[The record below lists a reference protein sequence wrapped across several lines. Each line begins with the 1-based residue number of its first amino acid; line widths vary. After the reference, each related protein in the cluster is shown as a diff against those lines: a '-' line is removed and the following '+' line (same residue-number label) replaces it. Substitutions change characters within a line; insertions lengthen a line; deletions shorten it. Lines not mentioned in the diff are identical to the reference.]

1 MRILLVLC
9 LWLGLNQSLTAK
21 QIPVTVYADD
31 AYPPYSFASEE
42 KAKGIYSDIM
52 RLAFSRMPR
61 YNVTIKPTPF
71 KRGLKLLE
79 AGRAFA
85 LYPPY
90 FYPNQRQYINPYS
103 VPILQEEV
111 VVYCNTKPPV
121 STSWPDDFYG
131 LKIGIN
137 NSFAIGGEQFWI
149 AEKEDK
155 ITIEPALDNRENI
168 LKLKTNRI
176 DCYIN
181 DKLSILW
188 EIKRMK
194 LSGDLDED
202 REFEL
207 SISVS
212 TEQGYLAFSADA
224 DNRYPYK
231 EHFVKKFNAIILEMQ
246 NNGEINNL
254 LNRYID

>member
-9 LWLGLNQSLTAK
+9 LWLGFNPSITAK
-21 QIPVTVYADD
+21 QISVTVYADD
-31 AYPPYSFASEE
+31 SYPPYSFTQEGA
-42 KAKGIYSDIM
+42 ARGIYTDIM
-52 RLAFSRMPR
+52 RLAFSRMER
-61 YNVTIKPTPF
+61 YNVTIKPAPF

-90 FYPNQRQYINPYS
+90 FYSNQRSYIKPYS

-111 VVYCNTKPPV
+111 VVYCNKKPPV
-121 STSWPDDFYG
+121 SSTWPDDFYG

-137 NSFAIGGEQFWI
+137 DSYSIGGEQFWI

-155 ITIEPALDNRENI
+155 ISIEPAIDNRENI
-168 LKLKTNRI
+168 LKLKTKRI

-188 EIKRMK
+188 EVKRMK
-194 LSGDLDED
+194 LSGELPQDKD
-202 REFEL
+202 FEL
-207 SISVS
+207 GISVS
-212 TEQGYLAFSADA
+212 TEQGYLAFAEDP
-224 DNRYPYK
+224 DNRYPFK
-231 EHFVKKFNAIILEMQ
+231 EDFVEQFNAIILEMQ
-246 NNGEINNL
+246 NNGEITNL